1 MGRFVKHSD
10 VQTLLLPGLGLPHID
25 LAYAHSVDDAEV
37 IADEDEELQDGAIP
51 IADVA
56 GDDDRVLNL
65 SASPALGDLGGGRGG
80 GGRSSAPGMRTARAG
95 SSMTLSSLPESLPSS
110 FSIAVDDVEDVDGSP
125 MHGGSNAGGSVGGNQ
140 LVAVS
145 QDEQNSQW
153 LYDSNRDGTRGR
165 LIAKTWFPCRS
176 RTT

>member
-1 MGRFVKHSD
+1 
-10 VQTLLLPGLGLPHID
+10 
-25 LAYAHSVDDAEV
+25 
-37 IADEDEELQDGAIP
+37 
-51 IADVA
+51 
-56 GDDDRVLNL
+56 
-65 SASPALGDLGGGRGG
+65 
-80 GGRSSAPGMRTARAG
+80 MRTARAD

-176 RTT
+176 RTTSR